1 MKKTTILSVS
11 ILILFLVVLI
21 SSKEVLA
28 NSELI
33 PTVPMFNSSSLI
45 TLEIYSHNNNILE
58 INCFIKAKYPN
69 SSIFGTVFLE
79 KYHHGKWVVVKSWN
93 FNDVNSISFVKSY
106 KTNVDSAY
114 RARTSGFIEEEEFSK
129 ITNIIK
135 L

>member
-45 TLEIYSHNNNILE
+45 TLEIYSHNNILE

-93 FNDVNSISFVKSY
+93 FNDVNSISFIKSY